1 MSILPVCVP
10 GLGSVKGKKQ
20 TKQTNP
26 AVPDPPPSPLLLFS
40 VQENY
45 GDITERLLLR
55 QRLKCKSFDWYLKN
69 IYPDLHVP
77 EDRPGWHGAVSVC
90 HLVSRRASSSFLLTS
105 SQIRERFC
113 SASVRPVLCFPS
125 CRCGA
130 PGFTQSVWITTPRTE
145 TPPAT
150 TSRCLAATARG
161 ATRWVGPRSQHMAG
175 AVVVTPLAEAGCSS
189 LCDIRKGSLV
199 WWDLD
204 GMDAL
209 GFTDRTETDDCCCC
223 CCYATLM

>member
-1 MSILPVCVP
+1 MSILTVCFT
-10 GLGSVKGKKQ
+10 GLGSVKEKK
-20 TKQTNP
+20 TKQSRQTLPCLTVPVPNP
-26 AVPDPPPSPLLLFS
+26 SFLIVF

-90 HLVSRRASSSFLLTS
+90 HLVSIISFFFF
-105 SQIRERFC
+105 FC
-113 SASVRPVLCFPS
+113 SASVFPVLCFPS

-130 PGFTQSVWITTPRTE
+130 PGFTPSVWITTPRTE

-161 ATRWVGPRSQHMAG
+161 ATRWVDRLSHLLSWER
-175 AVVVTPLAEAGCSS
+175 AVELN
-189 LCDIRKGSLV
+189 
-199 WWDLD
+199 
-204 GMDAL
+204 
-209 GFTDRTETDDCCCC
+209 FF
-223 CCYATLM
+223 